1 MSAKRAEWD
10 AMVTEDDFVLAY
22 VGSEMRVP
30 AGRVARDGAAER
42 GRSGRERREISL
54 DHGPRASPL
63 PLSGTYEAGAVVCW
77 NKPA

>member
-22 VGSEMRVP
+22 VGSETRVP

-42 GRSGRERREISL
+42 GRGGRERREVSV
-54 DHGPRASPL
+54 DHGPRASLSPI
-63 PLSGTYEAGAVVCW
+63 SGTHEAGTVVC
-77 NKPA
+77 